1 MAGVTQKVK
10 KKPERR
16 CAGCSEHKP
25 KAELMRV
32 VRTPDG
38 EVKVDFSGKL
48 SGRGVYVCTSAEC
61 LRRARKAKRF
71 ETGLG
76 VEIPDAVYA
85 KLEKELEAK

>member
-1 MAGVTQKVK
+1 MANNPQKIK

-16 CAGCSEHKP
+16 CAGCSEHKL
-25 KAELMRV
+25 KSELVRV
-32 VRTPDG
+32 VRTPEG

-48 SGRGVYVCTSAEC
+48 SGRGVYVCASAEC

-76 VEIPDAVYA
+76 VEIPEAVYL
-85 KLEKELEAK
+85 KLERELGEK

>member
-1 MAGVTQKVK
+1 MANTAQKIK

-25 KAELMRV
+25 KSELLRV
-32 VRTPDG
+32 VRTPEG

-48 SGRGVYVCTSAEC
+48 SGRGVYVCASVEC

-71 ETGLG
+71 ESGLE
-76 VEIPDAVYA
+76 VEIPDSVYA
-85 KLEKELEAK
+85 RLEREISGT

>member
-1 MAGVTQKVK
+1 MANIAQKVK

-25 KAELMRV
+25 KNELVRI

-48 SGRGVYVCTSAEC
+48 SGRGVYICASAEC
-61 LRRARKAKRF
+61 LKKARKAKRF
-71 ETGLG
+71 ESSLE

-85 KLEKELEAK
+85 KLEKELSEK